1 MTTPAAP
8 ATFNDASGE
17 LMKLKFQKMGIALLA
32 LALSGCATAPS
43 FPPAT
48 PYTPA
53 EIAALKSAARD
64 PRVFFMNVFF
74 DERNNAV
81 FTDANRVYQDITVYL
96 PFVSPPGT
104 ALPLIAGT
112 ARTGAALRALT
123 DTTTAE
129 GWIAL
134 DRRAALGFEI
144 LGPEPQAV
152 QPRHVLDDIPGF
164 AGVLPE
170 LRFSELRVEMA
181 LLYGRAARGNLWPL
195 TRDPRTGTA
204 DIVLGMDLLRAFAWV
219 QWDFPNRLLVLST
232 QPLAPDPETR
242 RMAELPLLSVSGPL
256 TVEASLEGRPLPV
269 QLDVAGD
276 YEFSMDQPPSE
287 VVRQISL
294 GDLVFRRVVA
304 RDPRTLGLSPGTARL
319 GLRALSPYRLTLD
332 NRRRMVYIEVP
343 APAAD
348 LDAEAPDDLP

>member
-1 MTTPAAP
+1 
-8 ATFNDASGE
+8 
-17 LMKLKFQKMGIALLA
+17 MKLMVRTTVHALLPLA
-32 LALSGCATAPS
+32 LAGCVTAPS

-48 PYTPA
+48 PYSPA
-53 EIAALKSAARD
+53 EIAALKSVARD

-104 ALPLIAGT
+104 ALPLVAGT
-112 ARTGAALRALT
+112 ARTGAALSALT

-129 GWIAL
+129 GWIAM

-144 LGPEPQAV
+144 LGPEPQAL
-152 QPRHVLDDIPGF
+152 QAKHVLDDVPGF

-204 DIVLGMDLLRAFAWV
+204 DVVIGMDLLRAFAWV

-232 QPLAPDPETR
+232 QPLTPDPETR
-242 RMAELPLLSVSGPL
+242 RLAELPVQGVSGPL
-256 TVEASLEGRPLPV
+256 TVEASVESRPLPV

-276 YEFSMDQPPSE
+276 YEFSMDNPPSD

-294 GDLVFRRVVA
+294 GDLVFRRLQA
-304 RDPRTLGLSPGTARL
+304 RDPRTLGLAPGAARI

-332 NRRRMVYIEVP
+332 NRRKMVYIEIP
-343 APAAD
+343 APAATEAGEDD
-348 LDAEAPDDLP
+348 LDDLP